1 MKQNTI
7 TQRLM
12 FLKKFQW
19 FIYSFIEIYTATFIR
34 AVKMTVSV
42 VLGGCSIISESWSP
56 PSKLVASYT
65 RLIKLGKVI
74 KFQHPIY
81 YEDKNN
87 NKRNAKTVKMTA
99 LVVLVLYSFAVFI
112 QFYIPTALLYLE
124 SFGVFMDSFAVFS
137 QFGCIYT
144 KHCI

>member
-7 TQRLM
+7 NQRLM

-19 FIYSFIEIYTATFIR
+19 FIYSFIEIQPIFIR

-56 PSKLVASYT
+56 SSKLLAPYT
-65 RLIKLGKVI
+65 RLIKLGKVM

-81 YEDKNN
+81 YEDENN
-87 NKRNAKTVKMTA
+87 NKRNFENRQNDGLGSSSVNKNVIILVNLKSRLVIINNNRNIKM
-99 LVVLVLYSFAVFI
+99 
-112 QFYIPTALLYLE
+112 
-124 SFGVFMDSFAVFS
+124 
-137 QFGCIYT
+137 
-144 KHCI
+144 K